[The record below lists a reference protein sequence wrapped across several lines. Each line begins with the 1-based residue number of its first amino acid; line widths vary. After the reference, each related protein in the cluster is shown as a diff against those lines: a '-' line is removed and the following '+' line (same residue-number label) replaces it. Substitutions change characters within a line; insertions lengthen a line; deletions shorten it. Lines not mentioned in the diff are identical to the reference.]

1 MTKKLWIIGAIGAG
15 LLGVYLLSDESNMAS
30 AASSLNSSPVDKRKS
45 QHHYGE
51 RTSLI
56 EVKQALTTSAL
67 DGSSSLDL
75 DAVLNATPFDQQ
87 NVAENPFDTFDGYYP
102 YDLTAVTPQPKV
114 DAANNSKPIINLS
127 VEQQL
132 QTIIYGWELTQN
144 KPISNS
150 LSLNQ
155 LFEDPDGDLL
165 TTRIWLEN
173 ANGLQ
178 VLNQGQIVVQGAP
191 EEIDQTTY
199 LAVAARDN
207 HHGEED
213 YAWVTTRFELPVVK
227 EEQNNTDHPLVGD
240 IVYRL
245 ETTQNLGGIAYAY
258 EVVYCE
264 AFQFENEEVY
274 FAASNNKRL
283 CPEKG
288 ALKKV
293 GHYKISDDSLIV
305 SANGARQIWTTKKVY
320 PSQVHKETQNYFTTV
335 FDGKQFESYT
345 MQKNKQSM
353 EKRINAP
360 TGRYLYQIS
369 FFDYLLPRPN
379 GDYLVAEIGNY
390 IYHHGT
396 QVIGPHGESI
406 DSDLNLRTYNPNL
419 YCADVAIWYGS
430 HVIAGQGDYQV
441 DIISDPNP
449 YDPTYLIDC
458 YEYISNPTTRQQS
471 LAFDL
476 SYSPYDELLDG
487 EVYSYILR
495 PKPELADRV
504 EEFKINM
511 IYHNPKPPRSSNKK

>member
-15 LLGVYLLSDESNMAS
+15 LLGVYLLSDESSMAS
-30 AASSLNSSPVDKRKS
+30 AASSLNSAPVDKRKS

-87 NVAENPFDTFDGYYP
+87 NVAENPFDTLDGYYP

-288 ALKKV
+288 ALKKS
-293 GHYKISDDSLIV
+293 GSL
-305 SANGARQIWTTKKVY
+305 
-320 PSQVHKETQNYFTTV
+320 QN
-335 FDGKQFESYT
+335 Q
-345 MQKNKQSM
+345 
-353 EKRINAP
+353 
-360 TGRYLYQIS
+360 
-369 FFDYLLPRPN
+369 
-379 GDYLVAEIGNY
+379 
-390 IYHHGT
+390 
-396 QVIGPHGESI
+396 
-406 DSDLNLRTYNPNL
+406 
-419 YCADVAIWYGS
+419 
-430 HVIAGQGDYQV
+430 
-441 DIISDPNP
+441 
-449 YDPTYLIDC
+449 
-458 YEYISNPTTRQQS
+458 
-471 LAFDL
+471 
-476 SYSPYDELLDG
+476 
-487 EVYSYILR
+487 
-495 PKPELADRV
+495 
-504 EEFKINM
+504 
-511 IYHNPKPPRSSNKK
+511 

>member
-1 MTKKLWIIGAIGAG
+1 MTKKYWIAGA
-15 LLGVYLLSDESNMAS
+15 LGVCLMASYWLSDEQT
-30 AASSLNSSPVDKRKS
+30 AAAAANIEPAQNGLDKRKTS
-45 QHHYGE
+45 QGE

-56 EVKQALTTSAL
+56 EVKQALTSSVLERNNDLAFEKAL
-67 DGSSSLDL
+67 ESTLSDQSEQVQDAFGSSVVNYS
-75 DAVLNATPFDQQ
+75 
-87 NVAENPFDTFDGYYP
+87 G
-102 YDLTAVTPQPKV
+102 DLTQTYVSSN
-114 DAANNSKPIINLS
+114 ANNDATNNGKPIINLA

-132 QTIIYGWELTQN
+132 QTIIFGWELTQN

-293 GHYKISDDSLIV
+293 GYYKISDDSLIV

-396 QVIGPHGESI
+396 QVVGPHGESI

-495 PKPELADRV
+495 PLPQYANSV
-504 EEFKINM
+504 EELKMNM
-511 IYHNPKPPRSSNKK
+511 IYYEPIGSKTNHK

>member
-1 MTKKLWIIGAIGAG
+1 M
-15 LLGVYLLSDESNMAS
+15 
-30 AASSLNSSPVDKRKS
+30 
-45 QHHYGE
+45 
-51 RTSLI
+51 
-56 EVKQALTTSAL
+56 
-67 DGSSSLDL
+67 
-75 DAVLNATPFDQQ
+75 
-87 NVAENPFDTFDGYYP
+87 
-102 YDLTAVTPQPKV
+102 
-114 DAANNSKPIINLS
+114 
-127 VEQQL
+127 
-132 QTIIYGWELTQN
+132 
-144 KPISNS
+144 
-150 LSLNQ
+150 
-155 LFEDPDGDLL
+155 
-165 TTRIWLEN
+165 
-173 ANGLQ
+173 
-178 VLNQGQIVVQGAP
+178 
-191 EEIDQTTY
+191 
-199 LAVAARDN
+199 
-207 HHGEED
+207 
-213 YAWVTTRFELPVVK
+213 
-227 EEQNNTDHPLVGD
+227 
-240 IVYRL
+240 
-245 ETTQNLGGIAYAY
+245 
-258 EVVYCE
+258 
-264 AFQFENEEVY
+264 
-274 FAASNNKRL
+274 
-283 CPEKG
+283 PEKG

-430 HVIAGQGDYQV
+430 HIIAGQGDYQV

-511 IYHNPKPPRSSNKK
+511 IYHIPKPLRSSNKK